1 MKNQRCNSNKLNDND
16 LEVIAR
22 CPNLGDFSP
31 EVHFFFARLIVA
43 NPLQYKDTAAG
54 FDALIQ
60 AKKKR
65 MNNSGLYNS
74 LEFSFLFVIFAKFRK
89 KN

>member
-1 MKNQRCNSNKLNDND
+1 MKNQKYNGNKLNDND
-16 LEVIAR
+16 LAVIVR

-31 EVHFFFARLIVA
+31 KVHFFFARLIVA

-65 MNNSGLYNS
+65 MNNSS
-74 LEFSFLFVIFAKFRK
+74 
-89 KN
+89 